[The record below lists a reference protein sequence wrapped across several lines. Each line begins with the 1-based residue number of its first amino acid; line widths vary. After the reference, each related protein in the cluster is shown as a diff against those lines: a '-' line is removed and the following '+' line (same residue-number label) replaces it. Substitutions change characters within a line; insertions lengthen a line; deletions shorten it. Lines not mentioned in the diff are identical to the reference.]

1 MITATGEKD
10 AADHTFGSRASIRLC
25 RLRPVYPLTANAP
38 TSVGDDWYGPRACKN
53 SILSHT
59 TWAITGPLEHLRLR
73 PTISSGSCL
82 HRPPS
87 HGHEL
92 RAPRIGG
99 TVNLVVAKPGPAGAI
114 KQRGPV
120 RERCRAVRM
129 HAGDLDLVGRA
140 RADVSG
146 QRHGRKTRIT
156 VSCPRCERAVHF
168 SRS

>member
-10 AADHTFGSRASIRLC
+10 AADHTFGSGASIRLC
-25 RLRPVYPLTANAP
+25 RLRPVYPLTVNAP

-92 RAPRIGG
+92 RALRIGG
-99 TVNLVVAKPGPAGAI
+99 TVNFVVAKPGPAGAI
-114 KQRGPV
+114 KQRGPGS
-120 RERCRAVRM
+120 REMPRSENARGSSGPRRA
-129 HAGDLDLVGRA
+129 
-140 RADVSG
+140 
-146 QRHGRKTRIT
+146 
-156 VSCPRCERAVHF
+156 CPRRCFRPAPWAQDADHRLLP
-168 SRS
+168 SM